1 MQTRRSLSRV
11 AALVMLVP
19 MLSTFTGAAFADQAP
34 RSAVTATNSAAEE
47 PQKPLKTL
55 GERFM
60 KRGGGFGKQTVQR
73 LKAIGERVAN
83 RMISRP
89 QDLDQLDE
97 IAADVV
103 QSAPGL
109 LTDEALRLKHD
120 AMSDAVRETVGTIKS
135 AGN

>member
-11 AALVMLVP
+11 AALVILVP
-19 MLSTFTGAAFADQAP
+19 MLSTFAGAAFADQAP
-34 RSAVTATNSAAEE
+34 RSTAATSSAAEE
-47 PQKPLKTL
+47 PQKPFKKL
-55 GERFM
+55 GERLM

-73 LKAIGERVAN
+73 LKAIGAHVAN

-89 QDLDQLDE
+89 EDLDQLDE

-103 QSAPGL
+103 QSAPGM
-109 LTDEALRLKHD
+109 LTDEARRLKHD
-120 AMSDAVRETVGTIKS
+120 AMSDAVRETVGTITS